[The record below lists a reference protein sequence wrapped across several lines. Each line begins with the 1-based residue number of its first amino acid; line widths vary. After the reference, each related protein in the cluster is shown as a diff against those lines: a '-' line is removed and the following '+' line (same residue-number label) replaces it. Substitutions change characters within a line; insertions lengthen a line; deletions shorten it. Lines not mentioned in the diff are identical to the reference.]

1 MDSPDKNLAAWGLA
15 SPEAFWDQ
23 AFARTVGVLTRD
35 EIGQLADR
43 RVAIPGMG
51 GGGGV
56 HLVTLVRAG
65 VGKFHIADMDRFEP
79 VNINRQHGAR
89 VDTLGQPKVDV
100 MRRDAL
106 AINPHLDVKTFPAGI
121 GPDNLDAFLAGV
133 DVVVDGLDFFVWKTR
148 RALFNRAR
156 ALGIPVVTVG
166 PIGFGVIGL
175 VFTPEGMS
183 FDDYFDIHDDTPDL
197 EAILKFYVGIVPAML
212 HRTYAMPRHI
222 RLEERAGPSISG
234 GLMLLAGVGCTEAL
248 RVLLHR
254 PGLLPAPA
262 YWHFDVY
269 RHRYAEGRLRWG
281 NRGPLQR
288 AKLWLLRRELK
299 NKQKSF
305 RPRPTVPDWN
315 GVGDIPAAVKEHL
328 VAAGVQAPSG
338 DNAQP
343 WRFEW
348 QGRDLRV
355 AVDPDRDPSFFNFR
369 QRASLIS
376 LGAVA
381 ENIRAVAGRYRLKTR
396 VEAGDRPLS
405 VRLSFDPGGETFD
418 PAADAVWERDTNRL
432 LFEKKNLS
440 GQARTALERSVAVVP
455 GARLHTRSDAE
466 GLRAVA
472 EAAYWA
478 DRARVELRSAHDHF
492 HRMTRLDAQ
501 RARETG
507 DGFSFRNLGANPA
520 QALFLRATRPWPVN
534 ALANRLRLNDLVAR
548 HARNLTKSA
557 PCIGLVTM
565 PEDGDEDFRDGGRA
579 LERLWLTATHLG
591 LAFQPLASVNL
602 LLARL
607 RAEGPAAFPPRAVG
621 YLRRAESAFRTAF
634 PEVEDKNGL
643 ILLFRVGHAPPIPEG
658 TFRRELSTFMVK

>member
-1 MDSPDKNLAAWGLA
+1 MNGLDAWGLG
-15 SPEAFWDQ
+15 SPDAFWDQ
-23 AFARTVGVLTRD
+23 AFSRTVGVLTRD
-35 EIGQLADR
+35 EISQLADR

-106 AINPHLDVKTFPAGI
+106 AINPHLDIKTFPAGI
-121 GPDNLDAFLAGV
+121 GPDNLDEFLAGV

-183 FDDYFDIHDDTPDL
+183 FDEYFDIHDDTPDL

-222 RLEERAGPSISG
+222 RLEDRAGPSISG

-248 RVLLHR
+248 RVLLKR

-269 RHRYAEGRLRWG
+269 RHRYAAGRLRWG

-288 AKLWLLRRELK
+288 AKLWFLRRELK
-299 NKQKSF
+299 IKQEGF
-305 RPRPTVPDWN
+305 RHRPAAPDWD
-315 GVGDIPAAVKEHL
+315 GVGDLPAAVKEYL
-328 VAAGVQAPSG
+328 VMAGLQAPSG

-348 QGRDLRV
+348 RGADLRV
-355 AVDPDRDPSFFNFR
+355 AADPDRDPSFFNFR

-376 LGAVA
+376 LGAVV
-381 ENIRAVAGRYRLKTR
+381 ENIRAVASRYRLEAR
-396 VEAGDRPLS
+396 VAPGDRPLS
-405 VRLSFDPGGETFD
+405 AHLSFAPGGIPLD
-418 PAADAVWERDTNRL
+418 PLAEPVWERDTNRL
-432 LFEKKNLS
+432 PFAKQPLS
-440 GQARTALERSVAVVP
+440 GHARAALERAVTVVP
-455 GARLHTRSDAE
+455 GARLHARDDAE
-466 GLRAVA
+466 SLRAIA
-472 EAAYWA
+472 AAAYWA
-478 DRARVELRSAHDHF
+478 DRTRVELRSAHEHF
-492 HRMTRLDAQ
+492 HRMTRLDAKN
-501 RARETG
+501 ARDTG

-520 QALFLRATRPWPVN
+520 QALFLRATRPWPMNV
-534 ALANRLRLNDLVAR
+534 LANRLRLNDMVAR
-548 HARNLTKSA
+548 HARALTRSA
-557 PCIGLVTM
+557 PYIGLVTM
-565 PEDGDEDFRDGGRA
+565 PGDGDDDFRDGGRA
-579 LERLWLTATHLG
+579 VERVWLTAAYLG

-607 RAEGPAAFPPRAVG
+607 RAEGPGAFPPRAVE
-621 YLRRAESAFRTAF
+621 YLRRAESSFRAAF
-634 PEVEDKNGL
+634 PSVEDKNGL
-643 ILLFRVGHAPPIPEG
+643 ILLFRIGHAPLIPEG

>member
-1 MDSPDKNLAAWGLA
+1 MDSPAQILAAWGLGDPA
-15 SPEAFWDQ
+15 AFRDR

-35 EIGQLADR
+35 EIAQLANR

-79 VNINRQHGAR
+79 VNLNRQHGAR
-89 VDTLGQPKVDV
+89 VETLGQPKVDV
-100 MRRDAL
+100 MRQDAL
-106 AINPHLDVKTFPAGI
+106 AINPHLDLKTFPTGI
-121 GPDNLDAFLAGV
+121 GPENMDAFLAGV
-133 DVVVDGLDFFVWKTR
+133 DLVVDGLDFFVWKTR

-175 VFTPEGMS
+175 VFTPDGMS
-183 FDDYFDIHDDTPDL
+183 FDDYFDIHNDTPDL

-212 HRTYAMPRHI
+212 HQTYAMPQHI
-222 RLEERAGPSISG
+222 RLEDRAGPSISG

-248 RVLLHR
+248 RVLLKR

-269 RHRYAEGRLRWG
+269 RHRYAQGRLRWG

-288 AKLWLLRRELK
+288 AKLWLVQRELK
-299 NKQKSF
+299 SKQEKF
-305 RPRPTVPDWN
+305 RPRPTTPLWD
-315 GVGDIPAAVKEHL
+315 GTGDLPAAVKEHL
-328 VAAGVQAPSG
+328 VRAGVQAPSG

-348 QGRDLRV
+348 RGTELRV
-355 AVDPDRDPSFFNFR
+355 SVDEDRDRSFFNFR
-369 QRASLIS
+369 QRASLVS

-381 ENIRAVAGRYRLKTR
+381 ENIRAAAGHYRWDTR
-396 VEAGDRPLS
+396 VAPEEGALSLRLTFSPGKGAPEPLAEAI
-405 VRLSFDPGGETFD
+405 
-418 PAADAVWERDTNRL
+418 WERDTNRL
-432 LFEKKNLS
+432 PFDQKPLS
-440 GQARTALERSVAVVP
+440 DHARAALENAVTDVP
-455 GARLHTRSDAE
+455 GARLHARSDPD
-466 GLRAVA
+466 GRGILA

-478 DRARVELRSAHDHF
+478 DRARVELRSAHEHF
-492 HRMTRLDAQ
+492 HRMTRPNA
-501 RARETG
+501 RAARAAG

-520 QALFLRATRPWPVN
+520 QALFLRVTRPWAMNV
-534 ALANRLRLNDLVAR
+534 AASRLRINDLVAV
-548 HARNLTKSA
+548 HAKALAQSA
-557 PCIGLVTM
+557 PTIGLVTM
-565 PEDGDEDFRDGGRA
+565 PGDSDVDFLEGGRA
-579 LERLWLTATHLG
+579 VERVWLTAAYLG
-591 LAFQPLASVNL
+591 LGFQPLASVSL

-607 RAEGPAAFPPRAVG
+607 RSEGPAAFPPRAVDF
-621 YLRRAESAFRTAF
+621 LRRAEEYVRTAF
-634 PEVEDKNGL
+634 PAVGDKNGL
-643 ILLFRVGHAPPIPEG
+643 ILLFRVGHGPSIPEG

>member
-1 MDSPDKNLAAWGLA
+1 MDSPDKTLNAWGLGTPA
-15 SPEAFWDQ
+15 AFWDQ

-35 EIGQLADR
+35 EIGRLAGH

-100 MRRDAL
+100 MKRDAL
-106 AINPHLDVKTFPAGI
+106 AINPHLDVKTFPTGI
-121 GPDNLDAFLAGV
+121 GPENMDAFLAGV

-175 VFTPEGMS
+175 VFTPDGMS

-222 RLEERAGPSISG
+222 RLEERAGPSVSG

-248 RVLLHR
+248 RVLLRR
-254 PGLLPAPA
+254 PGLLPAPG

-269 RHRYAEGRLRWG
+269 RHRYAQGRLRWG

-299 NKQKSF
+299 AKQERF
-305 RPRPTVPDWN
+305 RSRPTAPEWN
-315 GVGDIPAAVKEHL
+315 GAGDIPAAVKDHL
-328 VAAGVQAPSG
+328 VAAGLQAPSG

-348 QGRDLRV
+348 QGADLRV
-355 AVDPDRDPSFFNFR
+355 SLEEERDRSFFNFR

-376 LGAVA
+376 LGAVV
-381 ENIRAVAGRYRLKTR
+381 ENIRAAASRYRLEAR
-396 VEAGDRPLS
+396 VAPGDRPLS
-405 VRLSFDPGGETFD
+405 TRLFFAPGGACLD
-418 PAADAVWERDTNRL
+418 PVADAVWERDTNRL
-432 LFEKKNLS
+432 PFEKTPLS
-440 GQARTALERSVAVVP
+440 DHARESLERSVTTVP
-455 GARLHTRSDAE
+455 GARLLARADTE
-466 GLRAVA
+466 GLRALS

-478 DRARVELRSAHDHF
+478 DRARVELRSAHEHF
-492 HRMTRLDAQ
+492 HHMTRQDAR
-501 RARETG
+501 RARESG

-520 QALFLRATRPWPVN
+520 QSLFLRATRPWAMNV
-534 ALANRLRLNDLVAR
+534 LANRLRMNDLVAR
-548 HARNLTKSA
+548 HARALAGSA
-557 PCIGLVTM
+557 PYIGLVTM
-565 PEDGDEDFRDGGRA
+565 PRDSDDDFLNGGRA
-579 LERLWLTATHLG
+579 VERLWLTAAYLG

-607 RAEGPAAFPPRAVG
+607 RAEGPMAFPPRAVD
-621 YLRRAESAFRTAF
+621 YLRRAESSFRTAF
-634 PEVEDKNGL
+634 PEVEDANGL
-643 ILLFRVGHAPPIPEG
+643 ILLFRIGHAPPIPEG